1 MNWAQRIQPIQ
12 AGDEI
17 AYTAA
22 FLRSTGQYTGD
33 VPQAK
38 GRVTALVPLGETM
51 LAEIV
56 WDTPDLPRRVH
67 IANICRVNSIAY

>member
-1 MNWAQRIQPIQ
+1 MNWVTRTQPVKV
-12 AGDEI
+12 GDKI

-22 FLRSTGQYTGD
+22 FLRGTGQYTGD

-38 GRVTALVPLGETM
+38 GIVLALVPLGETV
-51 LAEIV
+51 LAEIA

-67 IANICRVNSIAY
+67 VANICRVNSIAY